1 MPSADG
7 WNNNYNNHNKIKK
20 NLPDA
25 PLPDIAY
32 PTAQPRSG
40 QRLRPSAR
48 GTTEAPH
55 PSVPGGSSDPAL
67 RRGIAR
73 RRLGPKEVHSFA
85 QRSPF
90 IDPCRKENFC
100 GRCERGFRWGL
111 AWAALFVLLFFS
123 FFLCV
128 CVCQT
133 KRHSERGRTH
143 TALSSDPSCW
153 GLIFRAVHIRLL
165 EGPENRE
172 AAPRAAFGTRPHR
185 GGGGFQRLS

>member
-1 MPSADG
+1 MEGVSVAFVGDWHGLPS
-7 WNNNYNNHNKIKK
+7 
-20 NLPDA
+20 
-25 PLPDIAY
+25 
-32 PTAQPRSG
+32 SFC
-40 QRLRPSAR
+40 
-48 GTTEAPH
+48 
-55 PSVPGGSSDPAL
+55 SS
-67 RRGIAR
+67 
-73 RRLGPKEVHSFA
+73 
-85 QRSPF
+85 SPF
-90 IDPCRKENFC
+90 F
-100 GRCERGFRWGL
+100 
-111 AWAALFVLLFFS
+111 FVV
-123 FFLCV
+123 CV